1 MKSGDKK
8 QIEAADQML
17 IVRVKLG
24 LLADP
29 ALQALPIGVNASDGV
44 VTLYGTVDTPEN
56 RDKAA
61 QVASG
66 LEGVKTVQNEIAV
79 TKRS

>member
-29 ALQALPIGVNASDGV
+29 ALQALPIGVNASNGV

-56 RDKAA
+56 RDKAVQSA
-61 QVASG
+61 ATVD
-66 LEGVKTVQNEIAV
+66 GVKAV
-79 TKRS
+79 RNKLVVAKGS